1 MCHRDQ
7 RWALLGNQM
16 QVGRRFTTMSRFQ
29 RTPDGPLRSR
39 GYKVTLFFFCFS
51 LAIMLWF
58 VVKGCL
64 LEGAY

>member
-1 MCHRDQ
+1 
-7 RWALLGNQM
+7 
-16 QVGRRFTTMSRFQ
+16 MSRFQ